1 MRLAHSYGRHFREEV
16 DMDIVEDAFDEHI
29 GNFNS
34 NPYGIILKVFVKRRK
49 PVTVNFTITI
59 ASAHPIEEIDDFIAT
74 LEKAKKLAKT
84 FSYAGEIAI

>member
-1 MRLAHSYGRHFREEV
+1 MRLAYSYGRHFREEV

-34 NPYGIILKVFVKRRK
+34 NSYGIILKVFVKRRK

-59 ASAHPIEEIDDFIAT
+59 ASAHSIEEIDDFIAT

-84 FSYAGEIAI
+84 FSYVGKIVI